1 MIEPN
6 SSGSAHEQGSNAMK
20 FLKTV
25 LLLPV
30 LMASLAA
37 PALAQTNIAVI
48 NEERVLRES
57 TVGQHIQSRIQAI
70 AEEIDA
76 ELTAMSQPLQQET
89 ERLNVETASMTPQAV
104 QQRPDLMQR
113 VEALNQQAQQFEATR
128 RVRQQELVQT
138 ERQAM
143 RPVYEALS
151 PILEEVVAARNIDIL
166 IDRSNLVFAAPATD
180 ISDDVIARLNQA
192 VPTVTV
198 TRVRAAQNA
207 SNAGQQQ

>member
-1 MIEPN
+1 
-6 SSGSAHEQGSNAMK
+6 MK